1 MIVTSEKL
9 KLATTVAFSSLRMG
23 RSVMFNFEACF
34 LISEAD
40 RSYDSGFMVG
50 VSEFRVSLIV

>member
-1 MIVTSEKL
+1 
-9 KLATTVAFSSLRMG
+9 
-23 RSVMFNFEACF
+23 MFNFEACF

-50 VSEFRVSLIV
+50 VSEFRVSLIVWG